1 MTHMDPL
8 TCTDWRKW
16 DTLSPFLSLSC
27 CLFALYFNFFF
38 SLCLFRIIPSW
49 WIHSY
54 RDIFK
59 RFCVLQLLYYGI
71 LNTLSCVDWGNNIIE
86 LNVILCIL
94 STSEPMDL
102 FENIEVDVANPTH
115 QFGLCRPAATNPALP
130 YLSRNLLKYTNLY
143 IFASTDLY
151 FPGMHSGTF
160 EQNSMIHFQEDI
172 LITED

>member
-16 DTLSPFLSLSC
+16 DTLSPILSLSC

-49 WIHSY
+49 WIHSC

-59 RFCVLQLLYYGI
+59 IFCVLQLGFFNGI
-71 LNTLSCVDWGNNIIE
+71 LNTLSCVNWGNNIIE
-86 LNVILCIL
+86 LNVISCIL

-115 QFGLCRPAATNPALP
+115 QFWTLSSCSNKPSVALLEGKTSWNIHIYIFLHPLIYTSPACIPGP
-130 YLSRNLLKYTNLY
+130 LSRIRWYTFNA
-143 IFASTDLY
+143 IS
-151 FPGMHSGTF
+151 
-160 EQNSMIHFQEDI
+160 
-172 LITED
+172 

>member
-59 RFCVLQLLYYGI
+59 IFCVLQLLFLLWYIKYFI
-71 LNTLSCVDWGNNIIE
+71 LCQLRQQYNWIECNILHTFYFWANRSLWKHRSWRSWSDASVWTLSSWSDKPSVALHERKTSWNLQIYIF
-86 LNVILCIL
+86 LHPLIYTSPTCI
-94 STSEPMDL
+94 TGP
-102 FENIEVDVANPTH
+102 
-115 QFGLCRPAATNPALP
+115 
-130 YLSRNLLKYTNLY
+130 LSRIRWYTSKK
-143 IFASTDLY
+143 IS
-151 FPGMHSGTF
+151 
-160 EQNSMIHFQEDI
+160 
-172 LITED
+172 